1 MIISD
6 PELRD
11 AALEDFVRLAPAKF
25 NKGMAEHNPDGD
37 RGLMRMSPEQLV
49 AAIEEEIIDEWHYV
63 AALKKHLN
71 ILRNENTELK
81 ARLSLATLDQNS
93 TTAKTKAPKPL
104 VASGSESQC

>member
-1 MIISD
+1 MISD

-37 RGLMRMSPEQLV
+37 RGLMRMSPEQLIGSV
-49 AAIEEEIIDEWHYV
+49 EEENIDQWHYLTAV
-63 AALKKHLN
+63 KKQLAD
-71 ILRNENTELK
+71 LRSENAELK
-81 ARLSLATLDQNS
+81 ARLELITFDQNS

-104 VASGSESQC
+104 AASGSGSQC